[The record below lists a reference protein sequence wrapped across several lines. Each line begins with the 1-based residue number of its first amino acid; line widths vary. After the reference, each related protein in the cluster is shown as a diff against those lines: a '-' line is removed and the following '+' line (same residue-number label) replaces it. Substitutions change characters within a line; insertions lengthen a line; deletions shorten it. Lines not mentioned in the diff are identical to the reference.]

1 MFKKNSAVKIN
12 KNVSGLVR
20 KFRNMEKTVVFK
32 NTTPKKVL
40 KFIRDLASAMHIFN
54 KADYTA
60 LYSCGCGI
68 NECAVDYG
76 GSSFNWIFND
86 LIKDILRCKN
96 GVEVRTKITSDG
108 SFESYIDVSI
118 WALDEECPDCTALR
132 EEVKKMRPD
141 SLLQQAVYSHGL
153 ATGFGANLVKAEV
166 AEANLRKLTSLRGKE
181 ICCAWK
187 NQQIGGFGC
196 FVQGEVTVASNKDLW
211 SFVARDGSRKF
222 NLNENIEYLIER
234 KEDIDFSVCDHTE
247 FFVIPQKLVGFW
259 AKEWFV
265 RSVAGGRE
273 LVEKLKKEGYKVWI
287 TAARHK

>member
-1 MFKKNSAVKIN
+1 MLKKNNLPKIN
-12 KNVSGLVR
+12 INIAGLIK
-20 KFRNMEKTVVFK
+20 KFRNINVVIDNK
-32 NTTPKKVL
+32 MTIDKIAEV
-40 KFIRDLASAMHIFN
+40 IRNLASLISVSE
-54 KADYTA
+54 ADVRSYYA
-60 LYSCGCGI
+60 CGCEAEWGSENFERGCLYKYIITRVMYIITSFKGGVSVNVESLTDTYKRAHYCITI
-68 NECAVDYG
+68 NAIEEECDECAV
-76 GSSFNWIFND
+76 
-86 LIKDILRCKN
+86 LRK
-96 GVEVRTKITSDG
+96 
-108 SFESYIDVSI
+108 
-118 WALDEECPDCTALR
+118 
-132 EEVKKMRPD
+132 EVKKMRPD

-153 ATGFGANLVKAEV
+153 ATGFGANLVTSEV

-247 FFVIPQKLVGFW
+247 FFVIPDKIVGFW

-273 LVEKLKKEGYKVWI
+273 LVEKLRKEGYKVWI

>member
-1 MFKKNSAVKIN
+1 MFKKNNLPKTN
-12 KNVSGLVR
+12 KNITGLVK
-20 KFRNMEKTVVFK
+20 KFRNIEIVIDNKMTISQIVDV
-32 NTTPKKVL
+32 
-40 KFIRDLASAMHIFN
+40 IRDLVSLISVSE
-54 KADYTA
+54 ADIRTYYA
-60 LYSCGCGI
+60 CGC
-68 NECAVDYG
+68 EAEW
-76 GSSFNWIFND
+76 GSENFERGCLYKYI
-86 LIKDILRCKN
+86 ITRVMYI
-96 GVEVRTKITSDG
+96 ITSFKG
-108 SFESYIDVSI
+108 GVSVNVESLTDTYKRVHYGITI
-118 WALDEECPDCTALR
+118 NALEEECPDCTALR
-132 EEVKKMRPD
+132 KEVKKMRPD

-166 AEANLRKLTSLRGKE
+166 AEANLKKLTSLRGKE

-247 FFVIPQKLVGFW
+247 FFVIPKKLVGFW

-273 LVEKLKKEGYKVWI
+273 LVEKLRKEGYKVWI

>member
-96 GVEVRTKITSDG
+96 GVEIRTKITSEG
-108 SFESYIDVSI
+108 SWEPYIDVSI

-273 LVEKLKKEGYKVWI
+273 LVEKLRKEGYKVWI

>member
-40 KFIRDLASAMHIFN
+40 KFIRDLASAMYIFN

-68 NECAVDYG
+68 NEYAVDYG

-273 LVEKLKKEGYKVWI
+273 LVEKLRKEGYKVWI

>member
-1 MFKKNSAVKIN
+1 MIKNNNDVKMN

-20 KFRNMEKTVVFK
+20 KFRNMNKSVVFK
-32 NTTPKKVL
+32 STTPKKVL
-40 KFIRDLASAMHIFN
+40 KFIRDLASAMQMFN

-60 LYSCGCGI
+60 LFTCGCGI
-68 NECAVDYG
+68 SEYAVDYG
-76 GSSFNWIFND
+76 GTSFYWIFND
-86 LIKDILRCKN
+86 LVRDILRCKN
-96 GVEVRTKITSDG
+96 GVEVRTKITSEG
-108 SFESYIDVSI
+108 SWEPYMEVSVM
-118 WALDEECPDCTALR
+118 ALDEECPECAELR

-166 AEANLRKLTSLRGKE
+166 AEANLKKLTSLHNKE

-187 NQQIGGFGC
+187 SQQIGGFGC

-222 NLNENIEYLIER
+222 NINENMEYLIDR

-247 FFVIPQKLVGFW
+247 FFVIPQKIVGFW

-273 LVEKLKKEGYKVWI
+273 LVEKLRKEGYKVWI

>member
-20 KFRNMEKTVVFK
+20 KFRNMNKTVVFK

-96 GVEVRTKITSDG
+96 GVEIRTKITSEG
-108 SFESYIDVSI
+108 SWEPYIDVSI

-187 NQQIGGFGC
+187 NQQIVGFGC

-273 LVEKLKKEGYKVWI
+273 LVEKLRKEGYKVWI

>member
-1 MFKKNSAVKIN
+1 MIKNNNVKTN
-12 KNVSGLVR
+12 KNITGLVK
-20 KFRNMEKTVVFK
+20 KFRNIEIVIDNKMTISQIVDV
-32 NTTPKKVL
+32 
-40 KFIRDLASAMHIFN
+40 IRDLASLISVSE
-54 KADYTA
+54 ADIRTYYA
-60 LYSCGCGI
+60 CGCEAEWGSENFERGCLYKYIITRVMYIITSFKGGVSVSVESLMDTYKRAHYCITI
-68 NECAVDYG
+68 NALEEECDECA
-76 GSSFNWIFND
+76 
-86 LIKDILRCKN
+86 
-96 GVEVRTKITSDG
+96 
-108 SFESYIDVSI
+108 
-118 WALDEECPDCTALR
+118 ALR

-222 NLNENIEYLIER
+222 NLNENVEYLIER

-247 FFVIPQKLVGFW
+247 FFVIPKKLVGFW

-273 LVEKLKKEGYKVWI
+273 LVEKLRKEGYKVWI

>member
-1 MFKKNSAVKIN
+1 MFKKNNLPKTN
-12 KNVSGLVR
+12 KNITGLVK
-20 KFRNMEKTVVFK
+20 KFRNIEIVIDNKMTISQIVDV
-32 NTTPKKVL
+32 
-40 KFIRDLASAMHIFN
+40 IRDLVSLISVSE
-54 KADYTA
+54 ADIRTYYA
-60 LYSCGCGI
+60 CGC
-68 NECAVDYG
+68 EAEW
-76 GSSFNWIFND
+76 GSENFERGCLYKYI
-86 LIKDILRCKN
+86 ITRVMYI
-96 GVEVRTKITSDG
+96 ITSFKG
-108 SFESYIDVSI
+108 GVSVNVESLTDTYKRVHYGITI
-118 WALDEECPDCTALR
+118 NALEEECPDCTALR
-132 EEVKKMRPD
+132 KEVKKMRPD

-166 AEANLRKLTSLRGKE
+166 AEANLKKLTSLRGKE

-247 FFVIPQKLVGFW
+247 FFVIPKKLVGFW

-273 LVEKLKKEGYKVWI
+273 LVEKLRKEG
-287 TAARHK
+287 

>member
-1 MFKKNSAVKIN
+1 MIKNNNVKIN
-12 KNVSGLVR
+12 NNVSGLVR

-96 GVEVRTKITSDG
+96 GVEIRTKITSEG
-108 SFESYIDVSI
+108 SWEPYIDVSI

-273 LVEKLKKEGYKVWI
+273 LVEKLRKEGYKVWI

>member
-1 MFKKNSAVKIN
+1 
-12 KNVSGLVR
+12 
-20 KFRNMEKTVVFK
+20 
-32 NTTPKKVL
+32 
-40 KFIRDLASAMHIFN
+40 
-54 KADYTA
+54 
-60 LYSCGCGI
+60 
-68 NECAVDYG
+68 
-76 GSSFNWIFND
+76 
-86 LIKDILRCKN
+86 
-96 GVEVRTKITSDG
+96 
-108 SFESYIDVSI
+108 
-118 WALDEECPDCTALR
+118 
-132 EEVKKMRPD
+132 MRPD

-222 NLNENIEYLIER
+222 NINENMEYLIDR
-234 KEDIDFSVCDHTE
+234 KEELDFSVCDHTE
-247 FFVIPQKLVGFW
+247 FFVVPKKIVGFW

-273 LVEKLKKEGYKVWI
+273 LVEKLRKEGYKVWI

>member
-1 MFKKNSAVKIN
+1 MFKKNNLPKIN
-12 KNVSGLVR
+12 KNIAGLV
-20 KFRNMEKTVVFK
+20 KKFK
-32 NTTPKKVL
+32 NIEVVIDNKMTTNGIVEV
-40 KFIRDLASAMHIFN
+40 IRDLASLISVSE
-54 KADYTA
+54 ADIRTYYA
-60 LYSCGCGI
+60 CGC
-68 NECAVDYG
+68 EAEW
-76 GSSFNWIFND
+76 GSENFERGCLYKYI
-86 LIKDILRCKN
+86 ITRVIYI
-96 GVEVRTKITSDG
+96 ITSFKG
-108 SFESYIDVSI
+108 GVSVNVESLTDTYNRVHYGITI
-118 WALDEECPDCTALR
+118 NALEEECHDCTALR

-153 ATGFGANLVKAEV
+153 ATGFGANLVNAEV
-166 AEANLRKLTSLRGKE
+166 AEANLKKLTSLHNKE

-187 NQQIGGFGC
+187 SQQIGGFGC

-273 LVEKLKKEGYKVWI
+273 LVEKLRKEGYKVWI

>member
-1 MFKKNSAVKIN
+1 MIKKNNDVKIN
-12 KNVSGLVR
+12 KNISGLVR
-20 KFRNMEKTVVFK
+20 KFRNMNKTVVFK
-32 NTTPKKVL
+32 NTTAKKTL
-40 KFIRDLASAMHIFN
+40 KFIRDLASAMMLFN

-68 NECAVDYG
+68 NEYAVDYG

-108 SFESYIDVSI
+108 SFESYIDVSVM
-118 WALDEECPDCTALR
+118 ALNEECPDCTALR

-265 RSVAGGRE
+265 RSVDGGRE
-273 LVEKLKKEGYKVWI
+273 LVEKLRKEGYKVWI

>member
-1 MFKKNSAVKIN
+1 MFKKNNFPKVNKNIAGLVKKFLNIEISIDNKMDIDKIVKIISDLTSLIS
-12 KNVSGLVR
+12 VS
-20 KFRNMEKTVVFK
+20 E
-32 NTTPKKVL
+32 
-40 KFIRDLASAMHIFN
+40 ASVHSYYA
-54 KADYTA
+54 
-60 LYSCGCGI
+60 CGCEAGWAS
-68 NECAVDYG
+68 EVFEG
-76 GSSFNWIFND
+76 GCYKYIITRMIY
-86 LIKDILRCKN
+86 L
-96 GVEVRTKITSDG
+96 ITSFKG
-108 SFESYIDVSI
+108 GVILSVE
-118 WALDEECPDCTALR
+118 ALPGTKKKGLYLDITINALEEECPECTELR

-153 ATGFGANLVKAEV
+153 ATGFGANLVKSEV
-166 AEANLRKLTSLRGKE
+166 AEANLKKLTSLQGKE

-187 NQQIGGFGC
+187 SQQIGGFGC

-234 KEDIDFSVCDHTE
+234 KEELDFSVCDHTE
-247 FFVIPQKLVGFW
+247 FFVVPKKLVGFW

-273 LVEKLKKEGYKVWI
+273 LVEKLRKEGNKVWI

>member
-1 MFKKNSAVKIN
+1 MIKKNNLPKAN
-12 KNVSGLVR
+12 KNIAGLVK
-20 KFRNMEKTVVFK
+20 KFRNIKVVIDNK
-32 NTTPKKVL
+32 MTISEIVEI
-40 KFIRDLASAMHIFN
+40 IRNLASLISVSEASVRSYY
-54 KADYTA
+54 A
-60 LYSCGCGI
+60 CGCEAEWGSEDFKGGCIYKYIITRMIYIITSFKGGVILSVEALPGTEKKGLYLNITI
-68 NECAVDYG
+68 NALKEECDECA
-76 GSSFNWIFND
+76 
-86 LIKDILRCKN
+86 
-96 GVEVRTKITSDG
+96 
-108 SFESYIDVSI
+108 
-118 WALDEECPDCTALR
+118 ALR

-153 ATGFGANLVKAEV
+153 ATGFGANLVSSEV

-196 FVQGEVTVASNKDLW
+196 FVHGEVTVASNKDLW

-222 NLNENIEYLIER
+222 NLNENVEYLIER
-234 KEDIDFSVCDHTE
+234 KEDIDFSICDHME
-247 FFVIPQKLVGFW
+247 FFVIPDKIVGFW

-273 LVEKLKKEGYKVWI
+273 LVEKLRKEGYKVWI

>member
-1 MFKKNSAVKIN
+1 MIKNNNVKMN
-12 KNVSGLVR
+12 KNVSGLIR
-20 KFRNMEKTVVFK
+20 KFHNMNKTMVFK
-32 NTTPKKVL
+32 STTPKKVL
-40 KFIRDLASAMHIFN
+40 KFIRDLASAMQMFN

-68 NECAVDYG
+68 NEYAVDYG
-76 GSSFNWIFND
+76 GGSFDWIFND
-86 LIKDILRCKN
+86 LIKDILSCKN
-96 GVEVRTKITSDG
+96 GVEVRTKITSEG
-108 SFESYIDVSI
+108 SCEPYIEVSI

-222 NLNENIEYLIER
+222 NINENMEYLIDR
-234 KEDIDFSVCDHTE
+234 KEELDFSVCDHTE
-247 FFVIPQKLVGFW
+247 FFVVPKKIVGFW

-273 LVEKLKKEGYKVWI
+273 LVEKLRKEGYKVWI

>member
-20 KFRNMEKTVVFK
+20 KFRNMNKTVVFK
-32 NTTPKKVL
+32 NTTAKKTL
-40 KFIRDLASAMHIFN
+40 KFIRDLASAMMLFN

-68 NECAVDYG
+68 NEYAVDYG

-96 GVEVRTKITSDG
+96 GVEIRTKITSEG
-108 SFESYIDVSI
+108 SWEPYIDVSI

-222 NLNENIEYLIER
+222 NLN
-234 KEDIDFSVCDHTE
+234 
-247 FFVIPQKLVGFW
+247 
-259 AKEWFV
+259 
-265 RSVAGGRE
+265 
-273 LVEKLKKEGYKVWI
+273 
-287 TAARHK
+287 